1 MTAEP
6 VSNFLRLLIYNLTLL
21 LLSPVLLLL
30 TLYQARRRRGGA
42 RFIKE
47 RFGLFRTSAAQT
59 PYWFHAAS
67 VGEIQLVLPL
77 LPCTGQARVLLTC
90 NTPEALRLAEKKVGP
105 GVEVHFCPIDFFW
118 AVGRLVRHFQ
128 PKHLFIVETELWPQ
142 LFATARKHGVEIR
155 IINGRVGKKTAEAPI
170 ALKPLYRQMLNHV
183 THIWARDPIDKDR
196 FIALGCPKDRV
207 SVAGNLKLSRPSE
220 AAPAYETVSPR
231 PFSLA
236 ISTHEDEENKIIRA
250 WKSAGKQ
257 TLLVIIPRHPP
268 RAAGIA
274 KSLRAEN
281 IACDLHS
288 KIKIPQP
295 STDVYLVDT
304 TGDVGAFCAQSDF
317 VFVGGSLVPVGG
329 HNLIEPA
336 TLGKAI
342 ISGPHT
348 ENFDSMVD
356 YLLEREAMV
365 VTSTEEELAQ
375 EWLNLSNNPVRRDR
389 LGTAAKQAVDNLP
402 DRVQFYQDKINSLP
416 L

>member
-6 VSNFLRLLIYNLTLL
+6 ANNSLRLSIYNLTLL

-30 TLYQARRRRGGA
+30 TVYQARRRQGEA

-47 RFGLFRTSAAQT
+47 RFGFFRTNAPQT

-77 LPCTGQARVLLTC
+77 LPRTEQARVLLTC
-90 NTPEALRLAEKKVGP
+90 NTPEALRLAEKNAGP
-105 GVEVHFCPIDFFW
+105 GIEVHFCPIDFFW

-142 LFATARKHGVEIR
+142 LFATASKHGVEIR
-155 IINGRVGKKTAEAPI
+155 IINGRVGKKTAEAPS

-183 THIWARDPIDKDR
+183 AHIWARDPIDKDR

-207 SVAGNLKLSRPSE
+207 SVAGNLKLSKPSD
-220 AAPAYETVSPR
+220 ATPAYETVSPR

-274 KSLRAEN
+274 KSLHAEN

-288 KIKIPQP
+288 KTKIPQP

-375 EWLNLSNNPVRRDR
+375 EWLNLSKNPSRRDQ